1 MAKKENKK
9 SFEISISELENL
21 VSKMESGNG
30 SLEENMKWFD
40 EGIKL
45 INSCRKELEDS
56 EKKVQELIKNNDNEF
71 VLKDIK

>member
-45 INSCRKELEDS
+45 INSCRKELEGS